1 MPGRLRSRLLH
12 PKPFAAVPV
21 MQQLDM
27 ASRLVDLNAVQWD
40 LYPLP
45 EALLE
50 RKLDISVAW
59 NQGHRDVPELR
70 MVAME
75 EIKELKAQVTSLKN
89 DLVKSHEGKCK
100 LDTMLSVQQSPNDK
114 SGLGFKSNNKN
125 KSKNNYKKKG
135 QVQVK
140 DPAKIVC
147 FKCNIEGHH
156 VRSCPLKKKQK
167 GKRPQAQ
174 THIQPQVEEMQLPK
188 KNQVNAPIVEKSSER
203 KEKKRTCYICRE
215 KGHISSFCTIG
226 TSSNS
231 ITIDDVY
238 SLRKDEGGNVFAK
251 FVGAQSGVKKITI
264 WVAKPIVTNLLGP
277 NLVGDKQSKT

>member
-1 MPGRLRSRLLH
+1 MRWPE
-12 PKPFAAVPV
+12 
-21 MQQLDM
+21 
-27 ASRLVDLNAVQWD
+27 
-40 LYPLP
+40 LP
-45 EALLE
+45 ATSFP
-50 RKLDISVAW
+50 RGGS
-59 NQGHRDVPELR
+59 PELR
-70 MVAME
+70 TRRTLRWWIRSGKAPATIPAGSGAAE
-75 EIKELKAQVTSLKN
+75 EELAGGARQRGEKGVNEELKAQVTSLKN
-89 DLVKSHEGKCK
+89 DLVKGHEGKCK
-100 LDTMLSVQQSPNDK
+100 LDTMLSMQQSPNDK

-125 KSKNNYKKKG
+125 KSKNNNKKKG

-174 THIQPQVEEMQLPK
+174 THIQPQVEEIPLPK
-188 KNQVNAPIVEKSSER
+188 KKQANAPIVEKPSEK

-215 KGHISSFCTIG
+215 KGHISSLCTIG

-238 SLRKDEGGNVFAK
+238 SLRCNKKKLMKDIKCQVCLEDEDEVSPQVTSRHQHEEMKCK
-251 FVGAQSGVKKITI
+251 FKMSQLEEIICLKLYMKK
-264 WVAKPIVTNLLGP
+264 
-277 NLVGDKQSKT
+277 